1 MGHGSKRPQ
10 FNSRQAHVTAK
21 TMGCMVRGGQD
32 HIRWKFVYTPHPENI
47 AVSSTGMNYECRGD
61 QGRIICMGVTLTI
74 AWDLLDHNDLIE
86 IYASCC
92 SGTVHSTAQVDIVI
106 GNMYII

>member
-10 FNSRQAHVTAK
+10 FNPRQAHVTAK

-74 AWDLLDHNDLIE
+74 AWGLQHCTALFTGMD
-86 IYASCC
+86 S
-92 SGTVHSTAQVDIVI
+92 HSRGGQWVRFKARAVTLSP
-106 GNMYII
+106 